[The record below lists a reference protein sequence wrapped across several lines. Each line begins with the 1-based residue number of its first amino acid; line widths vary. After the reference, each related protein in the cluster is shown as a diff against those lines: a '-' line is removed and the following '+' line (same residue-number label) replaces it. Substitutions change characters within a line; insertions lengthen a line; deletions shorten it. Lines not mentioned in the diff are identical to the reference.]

1 MSDRLVISISLFIIS
16 GQLSCS
22 FIYLFIYAFLLLLFI
37 YLFIFTLQYYIG
49 FAIHQHES
57 AMGVHVVPGS
67 HSSTF
72 LFYLTLS
79 VSMNLGE
86 IVIDCGLEGMF
97 LYENF
102 SM

>member
-1 MSDRLVISISLFIIS
+1 
-16 GQLSCS
+16 
-22 FIYLFIYAFLLLLFI
+22 
-37 YLFIFTLQYYIG
+37 
-49 FAIHQHES
+49 
-57 AMGVHVVPGS
+57 MGVHVFPGS

-97 LYENF
+97 SYENF